1 MTESIYNL
9 DELISKLQKIR
20 QGIGNTDVYIK
31 EIYSS
36 NEYLRISN
44 IRVDEDGDV
53 IIEDNEPV

>member
-20 QGIGNTDVYIK
+20 QGIGNANVYIK

-36 NEYLRISN
+36 DEYLRISN